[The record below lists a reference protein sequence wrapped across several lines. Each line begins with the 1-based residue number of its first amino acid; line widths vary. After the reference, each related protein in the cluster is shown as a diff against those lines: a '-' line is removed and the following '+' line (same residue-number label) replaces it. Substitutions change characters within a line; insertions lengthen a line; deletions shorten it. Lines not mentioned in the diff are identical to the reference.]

1 MGKTRSIYF
10 VSVQEAKGIWNE
22 ETEEKVI
29 EKATEDIK
37 VAIKEADAAPKQKVS
52 DFINIMYKGELPY
65 NLKEQLEIYTE
76 KESK

>member
-1 MGKTRSIYF
+1 MKR
-10 VSVQEAKGIWNE
+10 Q
-22 ETEEKVI
+22 EEKVI

-37 VAIKEADAAPKQKVS
+37 EAIKEADAAPKQKVS